1 MIVASPSV
9 VETTNVTG
17 EASKSVKKDD
27 KSLGQGDFLKLLVA
41 QLKNQDPM
49 NPMDNTDFTAQMAQF
64 SSLEQLMSVNDNLE
78 ILTTSANATNSAQ
91 AMSLIGKEV
100 KAEGNSI
107 HVKNGIA
114 SDISFELPD
123 TAGKVVISVEDQN
136 GNVVRTIEQSS
147 MSAGP
152 QQVAWDG
159 KSQYGAPLPDGLYNY
174 TVIAKDMEG
183 NVMEVATFT
192 RGIVDTI
199 SFENGIGYIH
209 IGELKYML
217 SEVLEVKEPETKTD
231 GDQGNDTGG
240 SSGSETGDEETT
252 A

>member
-17 EASKSVKKDD
+17 QATQTEKKDSKNLD
-27 KSLGQGDFLKLLVA
+27 QGDFLKLLVA

-64 SSLEQLMSVNDNLE
+64 SSLEQLMNVNENLQ

-114 SDISFELPD
+114 SDISFELPQ
-123 TAGKVVISVEDQN
+123 TAGKVIISVEDQN
-136 GNVVRTIEQSS
+136 GNVVRTIENSS

-159 KSQYGAPLPDGLYNY
+159 NGQYGGPLPDGLYNY
-174 TVIAKDMEG
+174 TVIAKDTDG

-217 SEVLEVKEPETKTD
+217 SEVLEVKVPETKADDEQEDTTD
-231 GDQGNDTGG
+231 D
-240 SSGSETGDEETT
+240 SSGSDTGDEETT